1 MRTFKKMNLKNHRA
15 YLFIIILMFQG
26 CQAQD
31 KKNEN
36 DIETIQ
42 NTAAINAAKISY
54 TGIVDFRFAAK
65 VATPGVV
72 NIKCTFKSQRQ
83 QFENGDQQFY
93 NLPDPLK
100 EFFRDDPFFR
110 QFKFETPNS
119 SQYESIPLIGSA
131 SGVILTP
138 DGYIVTN
145 NHVVKNAN
153 EINITLSDGRSYQ
166 AKFIGADPLTDLAL
180 LKINEKNLSFIS
192 FGESDDIEVG
202 EWVVAVGNP
211 FNLASTVTAGIV
223 SAKARNINILSDQGA
238 IASFIQTDAAVNPGN
253 SGGALVTLEGKLIGI
268 NTAIATP
275 TGVYAGYA
283 FAIPVDIVKKVTSD
297 LMNYGSVERGIL
309 GISIRDLD
317 SDLAKE
323 INSDRANGVYV
334 DSVMDNGAA
343 KEAGVKPKDIII
355 RIDGIET
362 VTASKLHEIIMRKR
376 PGEKV
381 KISLIRNGNEKKEVV
396 ATLKR
401 QPTITKTPMIEIKG
415 LLKELG
421 VELAEINR
429 QDQQKYNVKNGLKVT
444 KLYDG
449 RLKRNT
455 DIREGFVITSVN
467 RKPVNTVKS
476 FVEAVESQQGGIML
490 QGKYA
495 GDPTFYYYAF
505 GM

>member
-1 MRTFKKMNLKNHRA
+1 MTTSKKMNWKNHSL
-15 YLFIIILMFQG
+15 YLSIIILMFQG

-31 KKNEN
+31 KKNEK

-42 NTAAINAAKISY
+42 NTAAANTTKISY

-65 VATPGVV
+65 IATPGVV
-72 NIKCTFKSQRQ
+72 NIKCTFKPQMQ
-83 QFENGDQQFY
+83 QYENGDQQFY

-119 SQYESIPLIGSA
+119 PGYQSMPLVGSA

-145 NHVVKNAN
+145 NHVVKGAD
-153 EINITLSDGRSYQ
+153 EIDITLSDGRSYP
-166 AKFIGADPLTDLAL
+166 AKLIGADPLTDLAL
-180 LKINEKNLSFIS
+180 LKIDEKKLSFIR

-211 FNLASTVTAGIV
+211 FNLASTVTVGIV
-223 SAKARNINILSDQGA
+223 SAKARNINILRDQGA
-238 IASFIQTDAAVNPGN
+238 IESFIQTDAAVNPGN

-283 FAIPVDIVKKVTSD
+283 FAIPVDIVKKVTND
-297 LMNYGSVERGIL
+297 LMNYGTVERGVL
-309 GISIRDLD
+309 GISIRDLN
-317 SDLAKE
+317 SSLAKE
-323 INSDRANGVYV
+323 IKIDRANGVYV
-334 DSVMDNGAA
+334 DSVMAKGAA
-343 KEAGVKPKDIII
+343 KEAGVKAKDVIIK
-355 RIDGIET
+355 IDDIET
-362 VTASKLHEIIMRKR
+362 VTASKLQEIVMRKR

-381 KISLIRNGNEKKEVV
+381 KISLIRNGKEKKELT
-396 ATLKR
+396 ATLKK
-401 QPTITKTPMIEIKG
+401 QQVITKTPMIETKG

-421 VELAEINR
+421 VELAEINK
-429 QDQQKYNVKNGLKVT
+429 QDQKNYNIKNGLKVT

-449 RLKRNT
+449 KLKRNT

-467 RKPVNTVKS
+467 GRPVNTVKS

-490 QGKYA
+490 EGKYA